1 MTIIDRLYA
10 QVEEKGPICVG
21 LDPAEEVYPPGFL
34 EKFPSPAEAALRF
47 CQEIVAATADLV
59 VCYKVQIAHFEAL
72 GVEGLRAYRDL
83 LRELRK
89 EGIVVIGDV
98 KRGDIA
104 STAVHYAKAHFAGE
118 FAADF
123 ITLNALF
130 GVDALTPFLSYLETG
145 KHEIFV
151 LVRTSNP
158 SAAELQDLPVGGRPF
173 YEHVA
178 EKAAAWGERF
188 RGSCGYSLI
197 GAVVGAQ
204 RDVLARLRARFSR
217 LFFLVPGYGAQGGKA
232 ADVAP
237 AFREGNG
244 AVIVAAR
251 AVLGAHRGKAAAAER
266 FPHYAREAV
275 QAMAEDLSPWL
286 A

>member
-34 EKFPSPAEAALRF
+34 QKFPSPAEAALRF

-59 VCYKVQIAHFEAL
+59 ACYKVQIAHFEAL

-83 LRELRK
+83 VWGLRK
-89 EGIVVIGDV
+89 EGIIVIGDV

-104 STAVHYAKAHFAGE
+104 STAAHYAKAHFAGD

-130 GVDALTPFLSYLETG
+130 GFDVLEPFLPYIEG
-145 KHEIFV
+145 GQHGVFV

-158 SAAELQDLPVGGRPF
+158 SAREFQDLLVDGRPF
-173 YEHVA
+173 YEYVA
-178 EKAAAWGERF
+178 EKVAAWGEKF
-188 RGSCGYSLI
+188 CGSCGYSLI

-204 RDVLARLRARFSR
+204 REILARLRSRFSR
-217 LFFLVPGYGAQGGKA
+217 IFFLVPGYGAQGGKA

-251 AVLGAHRGKAAAAER
+251 SVLGAHRGKPDAAER
-266 FPHYAREAV
+266 FPQYAREAV
-275 QAMAEDLSPWL
+275 QAMAEDLSPWR

>member
-34 EKFPSPAEAALRF
+34 QKFPSPAEAALRF

-59 VCYKVQIAHFEAL
+59 ACYKVQIAHFEAL
-72 GVEGLRAYRDL
+72 GVEGLRAYRGL
-83 LRELRK
+83 LHKLRK
-89 EGIVVIGDV
+89 EGIIVIGDV

-104 STAVHYAKAHFAGE
+104 STAAHYAQAHFAGE

-123 ITLNALF
+123 ITLNPLF
-130 GVDALTPFLSYLETG
+130 GFDVLEPFLPHIEG
-145 KHEIFV
+145 GQHGIFV

-158 SAAELQDLPVGGRPF
+158 SAAEFQDLLVDGQPF

-178 EKAAAWGERF
+178 EKVAAWGEKF
-188 RGSCGYSLI
+188 CGSCGYSLI

-204 RDVLARLRARFSR
+204 RDVLARLRSRFAR

-251 AVLGAHRGKAAAAER
+251 AILGAHRGKPAAAER
-266 FPHYAREAV
+266 FPQYAREAV
-275 QAMAEDLSPWL
+275 QAMAEDLFPWR